1 MISVENARG
10 RINAMTDGGAGGR
23 SGNIYERLTIKNQP
37 KKRKIYK
44 NFKSSADKADETFQ
58 EQR

>member
-23 SGNIYERLTIKNQP
+23 SGNIYERSKPI
-37 KKRKIYK
+37 
-44 NFKSSADKADETFQ
+44 A
-58 EQR
+58 